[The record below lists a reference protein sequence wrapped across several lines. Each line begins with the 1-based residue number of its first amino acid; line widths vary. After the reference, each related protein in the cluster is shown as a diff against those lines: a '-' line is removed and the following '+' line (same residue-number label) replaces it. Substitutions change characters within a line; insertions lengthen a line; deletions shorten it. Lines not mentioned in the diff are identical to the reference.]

1 MHTDPT
7 TYRLDKPGKTGT
19 IALLAG
25 LLGMVLCALAYAVDA
40 ERFFHAYLVA
50 FAFWLA
56 IGLGALFFVML
67 HHLTGAVW
75 SVVIRRI
82 AESLMTPLPLMAV
95 FFVPILFG
103 SRSLFPWLRPEPLAA
118 DSILQGNKAYLTLI
132 FFLARASLYFAIWFL
147 LTRSLWRASL
157 QQDAGHTLDLIRRFR
172 RISAVGMILLT
183 FTATFAT
190 IDWLMSLDPHWY
202 STVFGVYYGAG
213 AMLAAVVVL
222 TVLALYL
229 RTQEVLRQEI
239 TVEHYHDL
247 GKLMFAF
254 MILWA
259 YMSFSQYFLI
269 WYANIPEETEWFKH
283 RWTGIWKPLSLIVVV
298 GHFGIPFLALMSRP
312 AKRNLAVLAF
322 FSLWLLLMRWLDLYW
337 IVMPTLETESS
348 SVSWID
354 IPPML
359 AIGGIF
365 VWFAWRQFAAHPV
378 VPVGD
383 PNLAASKQFIN
394 VY

>member
-1 MHTDPT
+1 MVQ
-7 TYRLDKPGKTGT
+7 PGRTGSV
-19 IALLAG
+19 ALVAG
-25 LLGMVLCALAYAVDA
+25 LIGIVLCVLAYAADA
-40 ERFFHAYLVA
+40 DRFFHSYLVA

-56 IGLGALFFVML
+56 IGLGTLFFVML
-67 HHLTGAVW
+67 HHLTSAVW
-75 SVVIRRI
+75 SVVIRRM
-82 AESLMTPLPLMAV
+82 AESLMAALPLMVV
-95 FFVPILFG
+95 FFIPLVFGADSLYRWSQPEAVALDTILENKALYFG
-103 SRSLFPWLRPEPLAA
+103 S
-118 DSILQGNKAYLTLI
+118 G
-132 FFLARASLYFAIWFL
+132 FFLIRAVLYFAIWYL
-147 LTRSLWRASL
+147 LSRSLWRASL
-157 QQDAGHTLDLIRRFR
+157 RQDAGHNLDLVKRFR
-172 RISAVGMILLT
+172 RISAVGMILLA
-183 FTATFAT
+183 FTATFAA

-202 STVFGVYYGAG
+202 STIFGVYYGAG
-213 AMLAAVVVL
+213 AMLAAVVAL
-222 TVLALYL
+222 TLLALHL
-229 RTQEVLRQEI
+229 RSQDVLRKEI

-247 GKLMFAF
+247 GKLLFAF

-283 RWTGIWKPLSLIVVV
+283 RWAGIWKPLSLTVVI

-337 IVMPTLETESS
+337 IVMPTTETKSS
-348 SVSWID
+348 SLSWID

-365 VWFAWRQFAAHPV
+365 IWFAWRHFAAHPV

-383 PNLAASKQFIN
+383 PNLTASMEFIN
-394 VY
+394 RY